1 MRLEQM
7 ATPSVTLWGGYSSLL
22 EWTYAGVDCNLP
34 GNCGDACVYFI
45 PTLQKIL
52 ESSFIIPI
60 CILEMV
66 WGWRRIQERVPEK
79 AIPESLQR
87 SRDPTFKTVLLISM
101 CVCFGM
107 EMGYKMASNQ
117 MIWVLNPCHLIT
129 LVEIYVLAAAPSRTV
144 LIVFRC
150 LCQALNG
157 PTMALLFPVIHTRL
171 LPFEVT
177 TYYIQHTLIL
187 VVPVYLLKAGDGLLS
202 QNTADNDFHFTSET
216 AEPISLILPP
226 TEFYLG
232 IADLTG
238 ELMRLSI
245 IATSQGDL
253 KTPFEVVKFMRQIYT
268 GFLLIGNQGPKE
280 MGRKCKVLKQSLE
293 KVERACYT
301 LRVRGSEIPTHMLAD
316 VFKGYSD
323 PDQDEGFEAD

>member
-1 MRLEQM
+1 MM
-7 ATPSVTLWGGYSSLL
+7 DNSNSSRK
-22 EWTYAGVDCNLP
+22 GSR
-34 GNCGDACVYFI
+34 G
-45 PTLQKIL
+45 
-52 ESSFIIPI
+52 
-60 CILEMV
+60 
-66 WGWRRIQERVPEK
+66 GWRGKNRSSGHTRHKESDLSPKSEAPQRVDPDSDILKLFRGFGEELDEKHDRNERIFKLTRDVTIDSKRVIFTLHRATGAPEC
-79 AIPESLQR
+79 QR
-87 SRDPTFKTVLLISM
+87 KEIFAEAEEKLANIRNDKFKKIA
-101 CVCFGM
+101 
-107 EMGYKMASNQ
+107 EEIKN
-117 MIWVLNPCHLIT
+117 
-129 LVEIYVLAAAPSRTV
+129 VEIYQHLKSITWGY
-144 LIVFRC
+144 
-150 LCQALNG
+150 Q
-157 PTMALLFPVIHTRL
+157 
-171 LPFEVT
+171 E
-177 TYYIQHTLIL
+177 YIEAVSFLH
-187 VVPVYLLKAGDGLLS
+187 YLKGDGLLS